1 MTLSDLTGPLAAA
14 AGVGA
19 LWGPAHENHESALV
33 LGMLVVGGLVVALGL
48 IAASRYLLRRRPPRS
63 EAQAVVALV
72 FTFAVVLAGTL
83 LAGHGTLSLAHRV
96 L

>member
-19 LWGPAHENHESALV
+19 LWGSAHQSHESGLV
-33 LGMLVVGGLVVALGL
+33 LGMLVVGGLVVGPGL
-48 IAASRYLLRRRPPRS
+48 IAASRYLLRRGPPPS
-63 EAQAVVALV
+63 ESQTVVSPI

-83 LAGHGTLSLAHRV
+83 LAGHGTLALAHRV